1 MGQQPGAPPGSR
13 PGVMEGRGHTV
24 GRYVHI
30 YRARE
35 AQGKP
40 RDVEKG
46 AVVTWKILYSGD
58 REGKGT
64 RTMTP
69 NHADKD
75 TACAAQR
82 SGGSQREALSPR
94 GNSTQIQLGMCVCV
108 GGAGTPSPA
117 TPPHG
122 SRADIPTY
130 SHNGKRRNLGGRSTN
145 IVWHRASPG
154 SKQSFL
160 ESSLFSQVGS
170 SKYG

>member
-58 REGKGT
+58 REEGKGT
-64 RTMTP
+64 RTTTP

-94 GNSTQIQLGMCVCV
+94 GNSTQIQLGMC
-108 GGAGTPSPA
+108 G
-117 TPPHG
+117 
-122 SRADIPTY
+122 
-130 SHNGKRRNLGGRSTN
+130 GGRGWDTIPSTPTP
-145 IVWHRASPG
+145 WLQGRHPYLQSQWKEKEPG
-154 SKQSFL
+154 RSEHQHCVVSRFAR
-160 ESSLFSQVGS
+160 V
-170 SKYG
+170 